1 MMMSRLPRACRRC
14 GASDDGVVAVEFA
27 LVLPIFIALLF
38 TIVVSTSV
46 YIDQLQLQSVARDAA
61 RTESVAPA
69 TGCSVAMGEIS
80 PNSMGTVQCI
90 VHQSCAGGSVNLELI
105 STQQVSI
112 PVVGNR
118 TVVLHATSSFV
129 CS

>member
-1 MMMSRLPRACRRC
+1 MIKNRLSRVVFRRET
-14 GASDDGVVAVEFA
+14 SDDGVAAVEFA
-27 LVLPIFIALLF
+27 LVLPIFVALLF

-61 RTESVAPA
+61 RSESVSAASGCTVA
-69 TGCSVAMGEIS
+69 TTELATNAMGNVQCVVNQTCTS
-80 PNSMGTVQCI
+80 GTVRIQ
-90 VHQSCAGGSVNLELI
+90 LT

-112 PVVGNR
+112 PIVGNR

>member
-1 MMMSRLPRACRRC
+1 MITLRSSRYPRDRETSDG
-14 GASDDGVVAVEFA
+14 GAIAVEFA

-38 TIVVSTSV
+38 TIVVATSV

-61 RTESVAPA
+61 RAESVA
-69 TGCSVAMGEIS
+69 TSSGCALALDELSANPMGS
-80 PNSMGTVQCI
+80 VQCI
-90 VHQSCAGGSVNLELI
+90 RHQSCSSGAVRIELI

-118 TVVLHATSSFV
+118 TVELHASSSFV